1 MNADQ
6 KSRGYQNDYLA
17 LHHDLLTDTQGR
29 AKKGRKIV
37 RVLEELGGVDLA
49 QAKVLDVGVS
59 TGLIAREVARY
70 AQWMA
75 GVDIDLPAL
84 RFAASLED
92 SPLHLVVAD
101 GLHIPFPDCAFD
113 VVICAHIYEHVPDP
127 HSLMAEIHRVLRP
140 GGICFFSATNRWV
153 IIEPHYRIPFLS
165 WFPRSLAH
173 RVVRLTGKGQEYYE
187 QPLSSAGL
195 RNLVRAF
202 EVTDATGK
210 VLADPARF
218 EADDVVRPGTWKAV
232 LMRLLYR
239 VMPGMSP
246 SFLWLLR
253 KID

>member
-1 MNADQ
+1 
-6 KSRGYQNDYLA
+6 
-17 LHHDLLTDTQGR
+17 
-29 AKKGRKIV
+29 
-37 RVLEELGGVDLA
+37 
-49 QAKVLDVGVS
+49 
-59 TGLIAREVARY
+59 
-70 AQWMA
+70 
-75 GVDIDLPAL
+75 
-84 RFAASLED
+84 
-92 SPLHLVVAD
+92 
-101 GLHIPFPDCAFD
+101 
-113 VVICAHIYEHVPDP
+113 
-127 HSLMAEIHRVLRP
+127 LMAEIHRVLRP

>member
-1 MNADQ
+1 MNPTREP
-6 KSRGYQNDYLA
+6 RGYQNDYLA
-17 LHHDLLTDTQGR
+17 LHHDLLTDAQGR

-37 RVLEELGGVDLA
+37 RVLQELGGIDLA
-49 QAKVLDVGVS
+49 QARVLDVGVS
-59 TGLIAREVARY
+59 TGLIAREVACHAR
-70 AQWMA
+70 WMA
-75 GVDIDLPAL
+75 GLDIDLPAL
-84 RFAASLED
+84 RFASGLED
-92 SPLHLVVAD
+92 SGLHLVVGD
-101 GLHIPFPDCAFD
+101 GLHIPFPAGVFD

-127 HSLMAEIHRVLRP
+127 HRLMAEIHRVLRP

-165 WFPRSLAH
+165 WLPRSLAH

-187 QPLSSAGL
+187 HPLSPAGL

-218 EADDVVRPGTWKAV
+218 EADDVVCPGTWKAA
-232 LMRLLYR
+232 LMRSLYR
-239 VMPGMSP
+239 VMPDMSP